1 MFTCFFQGFITLL
14 ISLKSI
20 FWYNFENL
28 HFAKFHKY
36 WKKMVLRIIDFFQ
49 KLILSTLEGALSASI
64 KKHMS
69 PGFPWRVVTFRETA
83 PYPLHTSWNNRQKK
97 KQTWSYWLLLFTH
110 LFTQNFLGKVLY
122 WCWDVSSYNRRAL
135 ASFMMMWIF
144 LVTLGPR
151 LHTSPSTSFCG
162 ALMHDIDI
170 NMGQYGSFHFSEGQK
185 ECKNLT
191 QTGPYSIWHIN
202 STLRKCTVSTVL
214 NLLNGTA
221 ICNCVRP
228 RGIPAGGVNIFS
240 LL

>member
-1 MFTCFFQGFITLL
+1 MIITLF
-14 ISLKSI
+14 SI
-20 FWYNFENL
+20 
-28 HFAKFHKY
+28 
-36 WKKMVLRIIDFFQ
+36 
-49 KLILSTLEGALSASI
+49 T
-64 KKHMS
+64 
-69 PGFPWRVVTFRETA
+69 
-83 PYPLHTSWNNRQKK
+83 NN
-97 KQTWSYWLLLFTH
+97 YWLLLFF
-110 LFTQNFLGKVLY
+110 LFFLGKVLY

-214 NLLNGTA
+214 NLLNTHILSIIAEGMA
-221 ICNCVRP
+221 SQIWYFWFGSRDVLR
-228 RGIPAGGVNIFS
+228 RSWEKIFFQDFEKKS
-240 LL
+240 P